1 MIREKK
7 KKNKSISVWA
17 RSSDWCTQRAAPM
30 NTLNRSVHV
39 LEGPTNNPKTRI
51 VLISEWIK
59 RWLGLTQDNGSRLTF
74 ELGEEGEDGGDFLI
88 TCKTQNDFGSATYE
102 VEVVCRRCQGR
113 RDRSSMRGYCGGRPW
128 RCEGENSLEP

>member
-1 MIREKK
+1 
-7 KKNKSISVWA
+7 
-17 RSSDWCTQRAAPM
+17 M

-113 RDRSSMRGYCGGRPW
+113 RDRSSMRGSCGVDCGSPPRNFQQGSSLVT
-128 RCEGENSLEP
+128 CGISTVENSRVT